1 MDASFTKF
9 RLRDLPASL
18 RLAVSALVLVFLG
31 GLAASGYHLREHH
44 QNRDEQPGVSLADL
58 EGAYRGIQTTSP
70 LVGALERGHPTEL
83 KPSDRELLLKWLH
96 SARIAEDFDNLDLGD
111 AAPAELLRRDC
122 MTCHARAAVAKSDSK
137 VALEYWDDVNK
148 LAFSRHVEPVSTAIL
163 AASTHTHALAL
174 GTLTVVVAV
183 LLLMTRWP
191 RGVCNALVAIASVG
205 LLADLA
211 CWWLARSSSS
221 FVIVIAVAGFAYAG
235 SMVVALLAVLGD
247 LWLPRR
253 STAPASNR

>member
-1 MDASFTKF
+1 MDASFTTL

-18 RLAVSALVLVFLG
+18 RLALSALVLVFLG
-31 GLAASGYHLREHH
+31 GFAASGYHLREHH

-70 LVGALERGHPTEL
+70 LVGALERGHPAEL
-83 KPSDRELLLKWLH
+83 KASDRELLLKWLH

-122 MTCHARAAVAKSDSK
+122 MTCHARAAVAKNDAK

-174 GTLTVVVAV
+174 GTVTVIVA
-183 LLLMTRWP
+183 LLLLLTRWP
-191 RGVCNALVAIASVG
+191 RALCNVVVAIAAIG
-205 LLADLA
+205 LLADLGS
-211 CWWLARSSSS
+211 WWLARASAG
-221 FVIVIAVAGFAYAG
+221 FVVVIAVSGFAYAG
-235 SMVVALLAVLGD
+235 SMVIALLAVLAE
-247 LWLPRR
+247 LWLPAHGR
-253 STAPASNR
+253 PKQP

>member
-44 QNRDEQPGVSLADL
+44 QNRDEQPGVSFDDL

-70 LVGALERGHPTEL
+70 LVGALERGHPSEL
-83 KPSDRELLLKWLH
+83 KPRDREVLLKWLH

-174 GTLTVVVAV
+174 GTLTAVVAV
-183 LLLMTRWP
+183 LLLLTRWP
-191 RGVCNALVAIASVG
+191 RALCNGLVTIASLG

-211 CWWLARSSSS
+211 SWWLAPASEL
-221 FVIVIAVAGFAYAG
+221 FVVVIAIAGFAYAG
-235 SMVVALLAVLGD
+235 SMVIALLAVLAD
-247 LWLPRR
+247 CWLPSHGRPTQ
-253 STAPASNR
+253 S